1 MSQQYPDRIETQVN
15 VEMLVK
21 PIGISFELRISGN
34 ATIGSAA
41 AIRKSREL
49 LAVRDLMTRL
59 GVPDERIRIDSVT
72 FASGEGWLSGSNA
85 QIALTLREVPLEV
98 AAEALGNLSVIKGV
112 SLVDMHREYGDLREE
127 RDSLLRRGVIESKR
141 QANIIAAAAE
151 LPILSVY
158 VMTQKWME
166 PDNQAMSRSYEA
178 TRGARLSKSAAVNP
192 DELKGYELFEH
203 HESRLS
209 LNLRME
215 FRVGEFQKMDR

>member
-21 PIGISFELRISGN
+21 PTGINFELRISGS

-41 AIRKSREL
+41 AIRKNREL
-49 LAVRDLMTRL
+49 LAILDLMSRL

-85 QIALTLREVPLEV
+85 EIALTLREVPLEV
-98 AAEALGNLSVIKGV
+98 SAEALGNLSVMKSV

-127 RDSLLRRGVIESKR
+127 RDTLLRRGVIESKR
-141 QANIIAAAAE
+141 QASIIADAAE

-158 VMTQKWME
+158 VMTQKWIE
-166 PDNQAMSRSYEA
+166 PDDRGMSRRYET
-178 TRGARLSKSAAVNP
+178 TRGARLSKSAAVDP
-192 DELKGYELFEH
+192 EEFKGYELFEH
-203 HESRLS
+203 HESRLL
-209 LNLRME
+209 LNMRIE
-215 FRVGEFQKMDR
+215 FRVGEFRKMDR